1 MWNYDFFEGI
11 DGIEPHTPEAGAA
24 FKGVPGKRRAVKIT
38 GKLGIGEHPMLAHF
52 RFLKERTRATA
63 KMTIPAPDAVFS
75 IGKDWRPFLATRAYA
90 GREDFFADLAQIYR
104 KIIRGFADAGCRYL
118 QLDEVGASLL
128 CDAEVRAGVTQRG
141 EDPDR
146 TVALIAETINAAL
159 ADRPKDLVV
168 SMHTCRGNFRSRWH
182 GQGAYDPIAETM
194 FGRAGVDA
202 FFVEYDDA
210 RSGGFEPLRY
220 VPKGKYV
227 VLGLISSKT
236 PVLESK
242 DEIKRRVDEAS
253 RYVDLDHLC
262 LSPQCGF
269 ASTEEGNDLTE
280 DEQWRKLAHVREI
293 ADEIWRG

>member
-1 MWNYDFFEGI
+1 
-11 DGIEPHTPEAGAA
+11 
-24 FKGVPGKRRAVKIT
+24 
-38 GKLGIGEHPMLAHF
+38 
-52 RFLKERTRATA
+52 
-63 KMTIPAPDAVFS
+63 
-75 IGKDWRPFLATRAYA
+75 
-90 GREDFFADLAQIYR
+90 
-104 KIIRGFADAGCRYL
+104 
-118 QLDEVGASLL
+118 EVGASLL

-269 ASTEEGNDLTE
+269 ASTEEGNSLSE
-280 DEQWRKLAHVREI
+280 DEQWAKLARIVEVAHDV
-293 ADEIWRG
+293 WG